1 MTSVMAAAKATAA
14 SKAAAQPASRVA
26 ADDGHTDRVPPPSR
40 GAGAVSET
48 ETTSAPEV
56 KPLQGLMTD
65 KPMDEPQRVMTPVEK
80 YRAEQAQQLEAKDEE
95 VAGLQF
101 SSGGSETAKT
111 A

>member
-1 MTSVMAAAKATAA
+1 M
-14 SKAAAQPASRVA
+14 
-26 ADDGHTDRVPPPSR
+26 
-40 GAGAVSET
+40 SET

-80 YRAEQAQQLEAKDEE
+80 YRAEQAQQLEAMDEE